1 MERRHWIGVGL
12 LALAALAVRLVYLVQ
27 ADDSP
32 LFFHPIVDARTYVRT
47 ALHLAEGHWL
57 GPPGPFWQPPL
68 YPYFLAGSF
77 ALFGEDYHL
86 PRLAQALSGTAVCL
100 LVLHLGRRAFSPAVG
115 WIAAGAAALYGPF
128 LYFEGELLPAALAVF
143 LNALAL
149 TALLWAAGGRSTGH
163 WLAAGLLLG
172 LAALNVPSVLLFV
185 PIALLWARLRARAS
199 LPALGAL
206 VLGLALAI
214 APVTLRNRIVGG
226 EWVPISYNGG
236 INFYIGNNP
245 DSERTTRIRPGRDWQ
260 ELTEMPEREA
270 GITAKGASSRYFFGR
285 SLEFLAADPGGYL
298 LLQLRKLHQL
308 WRGDEIP
315 RNLDPYFARS
325 WSWLLQ
331 GLLWI
336 RGLAFPFGLVGPLA
350 LTGLALYLR
359 SPQARSPA
367 ADLLLLFA
375 AAYMLAV
382 VLFFVT
388 GRYRLP
394 AIPALLLFAGYGVTR
409 LHGLRGR
416 RLALG
421 LALPAVLVLALNTGV
436 PAMETEASSQ
446 EHLYLASAYVEQGL
460 PANALRHYDQALK
473 REPDHEIA
481 LHDAGAML
489 ARRGEIRRAAET
501 WERLLDHY
509 PDRSDV
515 RFRLA
520 AMSQDTGD
528 HVRAA
533 RHLEQLAAGE
543 PERAVFHARLAR
555 SRRHLGDLDG
565 AAAAYRRALELDPA
579 ALPLRGQLAR
589 LEIHRGNPDAAM
601 PHVRDLE
608 RRAGDDADARREV
621 EELHRLL
628 NAEGGPAADSN
639 LAPHMRGQ

>member
-1 MERRHWIGVGL
+1 MKRRHWITLGL
-12 LALAALAVRLVYLVQ
+12 LGLAALSVRLVYLLQ

-32 LFFHPIVDARTYVRT
+32 LFYHPIVDARTYVRT
-47 ALHLAEGHWL
+47 ALHLAEGQWL
-57 GPPGPFWQPPL
+57 GPPQPFWQPPL
-68 YPYFLAGSF
+68 YPFFLAGAF
-77 ALFGEDYHL
+77 ALFGEGYHL
-86 PRLAQALSGTAVCL
+86 PRLLQAISGTAVCL
-100 LVLHLGRRAFSPAVG
+100 LILHLGRRAFSPAAG
-115 WIAAGAAALYGPF
+115 WIAAGAAAVYGPF

-149 TALLWAAGGRSTGH
+149 TALLWAAGGRSPGR

-199 LPALGAL
+199 LPAIGAL
-206 VLGLALAI
+206 VLGVALAI

-236 INFYIGNNP
+236 INFYLGNNP
-245 DSERTTRIRPGRDWQ
+245 DSDRTTRIRPGRDWQ
-260 ELTEMPEREA
+260 ELTAMPERQA
-270 GITAKGASSRYFFGR
+270 GITEKGASSRYFFGR
-285 SLEFLAADPGGYL
+285 SLEYLAADPGSYL
-298 LLQLRKLHQL
+298 LLQLRKLHQF

-350 LTGLALYLR
+350 LTGLVLYLR
-359 SPQARSPA
+359 NPRARSPA

-375 AAYMLAV
+375 AAYMVAV

-394 AIPALLLFAGYGVTR
+394 AVPSLLLFAGYGVTR
-409 LHGLRGR
+409 LSRLRGR

-421 LALPAVLVLALNTGV
+421 LAMPAVLVLALNAGV
-436 PAMETEASSQ
+436 PAMDMEGGSQ
-446 EHLYLASAYVEQGL
+446 EHLYLASAYAEQGL
-460 PANALRHYDQALK
+460 PANALRHYDEALK

-481 LHDAGAML
+481 LHDAGALL
-489 ARRGEIRRAAET
+489 ARRGDIRRAAEA
-501 WERLLDHY
+501 WERLLHHY

-520 AMSQDTGD
+520 AMSQDMGD
-528 HVRAA
+528 HAA
-533 RHLEQLAAGE
+533 AVLHLERLAADE
-543 PERAVFHARLAR
+543 PERAVFHARLAW
-555 SRRHLGDLDG
+555 SRREVGDLEG
-565 AAAAYRRALELDPA
+565 AARAYRRALELDPT
-579 ALPLRGQLAR
+579 ALPLHRQLAR
-589 LEIHRGNPDAAM
+589 LEIRRGNPEAAL
-601 PHVRDLE
+601 PHVEAL
-608 RRAGDDADARREV
+608 RRQAGEDPAARREV

-628 NAEGGPAADSN
+628 GVAAEPPPATGGRP
-639 LAPHMRGQ
+639 